1 MLPSSAEPDPFYIPG
16 YSSLTTIV
24 ILIPGGA
31 FTCVTIY
38 LFSWLADKYKNIT
51 TFLIPLSCIPIVVGS
66 LVIWL
71 ASWQHRGVPLFGYY
85 LLPCFGAP
93 YVLVL
98 ASSAVNVA
106 GSTKKAIAAG
116 AIFVGYN
123 VGK

>member
-1 MLPSSAEPDPFYIPG
+1 M
-16 YSSLTTIV
+16 